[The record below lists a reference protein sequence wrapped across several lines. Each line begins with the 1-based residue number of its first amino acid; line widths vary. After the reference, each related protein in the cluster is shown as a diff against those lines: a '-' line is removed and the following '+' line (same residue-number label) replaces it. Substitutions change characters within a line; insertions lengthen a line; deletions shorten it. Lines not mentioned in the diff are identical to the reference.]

1 MLLAKDQIERFV
13 RRHLEKRSLC
23 LRLSQKEGSPLY
35 ILEPDVLRARAR
47 RFSRAFGEQFPDCR
61 FYFAVKS
68 NHHPAV
74 CQTLL
79 EEGFGLDVSS
89 GKELETALALSAGDV
104 IFTGPGKT
112 DSELALAV
120 KNFGTVTILI
130 DSFRELQALEGFAA
144 AGGAVVRAGVRL
156 CTQPTGLWRKF
167 GIPLD
172 GLPDFFETAQGC
184 PHVDLQG
191 IQFHTSWN
199 LSPKAQT
206 DFITLLG
213 NKLATLPAPM
223 VEKIR
228 FVDVG
233 GGYWPE
239 PGEWIRLVRPAMD
252 GTGAAASQAADPNRC
267 HRPAVPIETFAEELG
282 RAVKVH
288 LGFLSPCRVCF
299 EPGRWICNDAMHLMM
314 TVMDKKAPDL
324 VVTDAGI
331 NAIGWERFDTDYF
344 PILNL
349 SNPSLS
355 EKPCQICG
363 SLCTPED
370 HFGFSY
376 FGDRIDC
383 GDLLLLPCQGAY
395 TYSLK
400 QEFIKPTPKVVVL
413 ERRGEGPRTADGE
426 GGDSL

>member
-1 MLLAKDQIERFV
+1 MLLEKDQIERFV
-13 RRHLEKRSLC
+13 RKHLEKRALC
-23 LRLSQKEGSPLY
+23 LRLSQTEGSPLY
-35 ILEPDVLRARAR
+35 ILEPDVLRERAR
-47 RFSRAFGEQFPDCR
+47 RFSRAFGEHFPDCR

-74 CQTLL
+74 CRTLL

-89 GKELETALALSAGDV
+89 GKELEMALALGAGDV
-104 IFTGPGKT
+104 LFTGPGKT
-112 DSELALAV
+112 SGELALAV
-120 KNFGTVTILI
+120 QNAGTVTTLI
-130 DSFRELQALEGFAA
+130 DSFRELQALEGMAA
-144 AGGAVVRAGVRL
+144 AEGAAVRAGVRL

-172 GLPDFFETAQGC
+172 DLPGFFEAAEAC

-191 IQFHTSWN
+191 LQFHTSWN
-199 LSPKAQT
+199 LSPRAQT

-228 FVDVG
+228 FIDVG

-239 PGEWIRLVRPAMD
+239 PGEWLQPVRPVAE
-252 GTGAAASQAADPNRC
+252 GTGAEARPAACPDRR

-282 RAVKVH
+282 RAVKVR
-288 LGFLSPCRVCF
+288 LGSLFPCRVCF
-299 EPGRWICNDAMHLMM
+299 EPGRWICSDAMHLMM
-314 TVMDKKAPDL
+314 TVMDKKASDL

-331 NAIGWERFDTDYF
+331 NAIGWERFEADYF

-349 SNPSLS
+349 SSPSLS
-355 EKPCQICG
+355 ERPCLICG

-370 HFGFSY
+370 HFGSSY
-376 FGDRIDC
+376 FGDRIDS
-383 GDLLLLPCQGAY
+383 GDLLLIPCQGAY

-400 QEFIKPTPKVVVL
+400 QEFIKPTPKVVVV
-413 ERRGEGPRTADGE
+413 EGRIESPGAI
-426 GGDSL
+426 GGDGGGGP